1 MARTRPTAA
10 LVLSLVLMAAACTG
24 GGSDANTPTTAAPTS
39 SAASNFAAQIVP
51 DDFAVNRPERVQVG
65 IFSST
70 QDAGVQVVSFGDI
83 SVDFAYRGTDGS
95 AAAQP
100 GPSTTF
106 SYLPAP
112 MSPADGQGPAL
123 TNPSD
128 AAGVYQGEG
137 IRFDKVGVW
146 TATID
151 ADVDT
156 IGPLTLETNFAVR
169 DQPALPAPGQKALK
183 TENLTVDS
191 KDVKPVSI
199 DSRAQDGDP
208 IPDPELH
215 QWTIA
220 DAIAQGRPALVLFAT
235 PVYCQSHFCGPSV
248 EALQQLA
255 ADYPD
260 KAVYIHVEIWRD
272 YNKSVVNQG
281 AADWL
286 YRNDNL
292 TEPWLYLIDDKGV
305 IADRWGPL
313 FDTDEVG
320 QVLSQLPDM
329 KG

>member
-1 MARTRPTAA
+1 MERARPAAA
-10 LVLSLVLMAAACTG
+10 LVVSLVLLAAACTSD
-24 GGSDANTPTTAAPTS
+24 GSGDPSPSSGSSPS
-39 SAASNFAAQIVP
+39 SAAANFAAEVVP
-51 DDFAVNRPERVQVG
+51 DDFSVNRPERVQVG

-70 QDAGVQVVSFGDI
+70 QDAGVQLVSFGDV
-83 SVDFAYRGTDGS
+83 SVDLAFRGADGT
-95 AAAQP
+95 AAPEQ

-106 SYLPAP
+106 AYLPAP
-112 MSPADGQGPAL
+112 TTSADGQGPAL
-123 TNPSD
+123 TNPSE
-128 AAGVYQGEG
+128 ARGVYQGEG
-137 IRFDKVGVW
+137 IRFDRAGIW
-146 TATID
+146 TATIEV
-151 ADVDT
+151 DVDGV
-156 IGPLTLETNFAVR
+156 GPITLESNFTVK
-169 DQPALPAPGQKALK
+169 PEPSLPAPGQKALK

-191 KDVKPVSI
+191 KGVKRVSI
-199 DSRAQDGDP
+199 DSRAQNGEP

-220 DAIAQGRPALVLFAT
+220 DAIAQGRPVLVLFAT
-235 PVYCQSHFCGPSV
+235 PVYCQSQFCGPTV

-260 KAVYIHVEIWRD
+260 KAVFIHVEIWRD
-272 YNKSVVNQG
+272 FDKSVVNQG

-292 TEPWLYLIDDKGV
+292 TEPWLYLIDADGV

-313 FDTDEVG
+313 FDAGEVG

>member
-1 MARTRPTAA
+1 MTLARPITALAVSLA
-10 LVLSLVLMAAACTG
+10 LTAAACTG
-24 GGSDANTPTTAAPTS
+24 DGSDTPTTAAPTT
-39 SAASNFAAQIVP
+39 SAASNFAAEIVP
-51 DDFAVNRPERVQVG
+51 DDLAVNRPERVQVG

-70 QDAGVQVVSFGDI
+70 QDAGVQLVSFGEV
-83 SVDFAYRGTDGS
+83 SVDFAYRGTDGT

-112 MSPADGQGPAL
+112 MSPSDGQGPAL

-151 ADVDT
+151 ADIDAV
-156 IGPLTLETNFAVR
+156 GPLTLEANFAVR
-169 DQPALPAPGQKALK
+169 EQPALPAPGQRALK
-183 TENLTVDS
+183 TQNLTMDS
-191 KDVKPVSI
+191 KGVKPVSI
-199 DSRAQDGDP
+199 DSRAQNGEP
-208 IPDPELH
+208 VPDPELH

-235 PVYCQSHFCGPSV
+235 PVFCMSHFCGPSV

-260 KAVYIHVEIWRD
+260 KAVFIHVEIWRD
-272 YNKSVVNQG
+272 YQKSVINQG

-292 TEPWLYLIDDKGV
+292 TEPWLYLIDAKGV

-313 FDTDEVG
+313 FDTGEVG

>member
-1 MARTRPTAA
+1 MARIRSTAA
-10 LVLSLVLMAAACTG
+10 LVVSLVLTAAACTG
-24 GGSDANTPTTAAPTS
+24 GGSDTPTTGAPTT
-39 SAASNFAAQIVP
+39 SAASTLAAEIVP
-51 DDFAVNRPERVQVG
+51 DDFSVNRPERVQVG

-70 QDAGVQVVSFGDI
+70 QDTGVQVVTFGDI
-83 SVDFAYRGTDGS
+83 SVDFTYRGPDGS
-95 AAAQP
+95 SAAQP

-112 MSPADGQGPAL
+112 TTAAGGQGPAL

-128 AAGVYQGEG
+128 ARGVYQGED
-137 IRFDKVGVW
+137 IRFDQAGVW

-151 ADVDT
+151 ADIDT
-156 IGPLTLETNFAVR
+156 VGPVTLESNFAVQE
-169 DQPALPAPGQKALK
+169 QPALPAPGQKALK
-183 TENLTVDS
+183 TENLTVES
-191 KDVKPVSI
+191 KGVKPVSI
-199 DSRAQDGDP
+199 DSRAQGGEP

-215 QWTIA
+215 EWTIA
-220 DAIAQGRPALVLFAT
+220 DAIAQGRPVLVLFAT
-235 PVYCQSHFCGPSV
+235 PVYCMSQFCGPTV

-260 KAVYIHVEIWRD
+260 KAVFIHVEIWRD
-272 YNKSVVNQG
+272 YDKSVINQG

>member
-1 MARTRPTAA
+1 MTRTRPTAA
-10 LVLSLVLMAAACTG
+10 LVVSLVLLAAACTG
-24 GGSDANTPTTAAPTS
+24 GGTDANTSTTAAPTTGAS
-39 SAASNFAAQIVP
+39 SNLAAEIVP
-51 DDFAVNRPERVQVG
+51 DDFSANRPERVQVG

-70 QDAGVQVVSFGDI
+70 QDAGVQVLSFGDI
-83 SVDFAYRGTDGS
+83 SVDFAYRGADGS
-95 AAAQP
+95 AAPQP

-112 MSPADGQGPAL
+112 TTAADGQGPAL

-128 AAGVYQGEG
+128 ARGVYQGEG
-137 IRFDKVGVW
+137 IRFDQVGVW
-146 TATID
+146 TATIE
-151 ADVDT
+151 ADIDT
-156 IGPLTLETNFAVR
+156 VGPVTLESNFAVQE
-169 DQPALPAPGQKALK
+169 QPALPAPGQKALK
-183 TENLTVDS
+183 TENLTLAS
-191 KDVKPVSI
+191 KGVKPVSI
-199 DSRAQDGDP
+199 DSRAQGGKP

-215 QWTIA
+215 EWTIA
-220 DAIAQGRPALVLFAT
+220 DAIAQGRPVLVLFAT
-235 PVYCQSHFCGPSV
+235 PVYCMSQFCGPTV

-260 KAVYIHVEIWRD
+260 KAVFIHVEIWRD
-272 YNKSVVNQG
+272 YDKSVINQG

-292 TEPWLYLIDDKGV
+292 TEPWLFLIDDKGV

>member
-1 MARTRPTAA
+1 MAT
-10 LVLSLVLMAAACTG
+10 ACTG
-24 GGSDANTPTTAAPTS
+24 GSDAPTPTTAAPTTG
-39 SAASNFAAQIVP
+39 AASNLAAEIVP
-51 DDFAVNRPERVQVG
+51 DDFSVNRPERVQVG

-70 QDAGVQVVSFGDI
+70 QDTGVQVVSFGDI
-83 SVDFAYRGTDGS
+83 SVDFAYRGPDGS
-95 AAAQP
+95 AAPQP

-112 MSPADGQGPAL
+112 TTADDGQGPAL
-123 TNPSD
+123 MNPND
-128 AAGVYQGEG
+128 ARGVYQGED
-137 IRFDKVGVW
+137 IRFDQVGVW

-151 ADVDT
+151 ADIDSLGSV
-156 IGPLTLETNFAVR
+156 TLESNFAVR
-169 DQPALPAPGQKALK
+169 DQPTLPAPGQKALK

-191 KDVKPVSI
+191 KGVKPVSI
-199 DSRAQDGDP
+199 DSRAQNGEP

-215 QWTIA
+215 EWTIA
-220 DAIAQGRPALVLFAT
+220 DAIDQGRPVLVLFAT
-235 PVYCQSHFCGPSV
+235 PVYCISRFCGPTV
-248 EALQQLA
+248 EALEQLA

-260 KAVYIHVEIWRD
+260 KAVFIHVEIWRD
-272 YNKSVVNQG
+272 YDKSVINQG

-286 YRNDNL
+286 YRNGNL
-292 TEPWLYLIDDKGV
+292 TEPWLFLIDDKGV

>member
-10 LVLSLVLMAAACTG
+10 LVVSLVLMATACTG
-24 GGSDANTPTTAAPTS
+24 GSDAPTPTTAAPTTG
-39 SAASNFAAQIVP
+39 AASNLAAEIVP
-51 DDFAVNRPERVQVG
+51 DDFSVNRPERVQVG

-70 QDAGVQVVSFGDI
+70 QDTGVQVVSFGDI
-83 SVDFAYRGTDGS
+83 SVDFAYRGPDGS
-95 AAAQP
+95 AAPQP

-112 MSPADGQGPAL
+112 TTADDGQGPAL
-123 TNPSD
+123 MNPND
-128 AAGVYQGEG
+128 ARGVYQGED
-137 IRFDKVGVW
+137 IRFDQVGVW

-151 ADVDT
+151 ADIDSLGSV
-156 IGPLTLETNFAVR
+156 TLESNFAVR
-169 DQPALPAPGQKALK
+169 DQPTLPAPGQKALK

-191 KDVKPVSI
+191 KGVKPVSI
-199 DSRAQDGDP
+199 DSRAQNGEP

-215 QWTIA
+215 EWTIA
-220 DAIAQGRPALVLFAT
+220 DAIDQGRPVLVLFAT
-235 PVYCQSHFCGPSV
+235 PVYCISRFCGPTV
-248 EALQQLA
+248 EALEQLA

-260 KAVYIHVEIWRD
+260 KAVFIHVEIWRD
-272 YNKSVVNQG
+272 YDKSVINQG

-286 YRNDNL
+286 YRNGNL
-292 TEPWLYLIDDKGV
+292 TEPWLFLIDDKGV

>member
-1 MARTRPTAA
+1 MVRTRPTAA
-10 LVLSLVLMAAACTG
+10 LVVSLVLMAAACTG
-24 GGSDANTPTTAAPTS
+24 GGSDAATPMTVAPTTSAS
-39 SAASNFAAQIVP
+39 SNLAAQIVP
-51 DDFAVNRPERVQVG
+51 DDFSANRPERVQVG

-70 QDAGVQVVSFGDI
+70 QDTGVQVLSFGDI

-95 AAAQP
+95 AAPQP

-112 MSPADGQGPAL
+112 TTADDGQGPTL

-128 AAGVYQGEG
+128 ARGVYQGEG
-137 IRFDKVGVW
+137 IRFDQAGLW
-146 TATID
+146 TATIE
-151 ADVDT
+151 ADIDT
-156 IGPLTLETNFAVR
+156 IGPVTLESNFAVQE
-169 DQPALPAPGQKALK
+169 QPALPAPGQKALK
-183 TENLTVDS
+183 TENLTLDS
-191 KDVKPVSI
+191 KGVKPVSI
-199 DSRAQDGDP
+199 DSRAQGGQP

-215 QWTIA
+215 ETTIA
-220 DAIAQGRPALVLFAT
+220 DAIAQGRPVLVLFAT
-235 PVYCQSHFCGPSV
+235 PVYCQSQFCGPTV

-255 ADYPD
+255 ADYPR
-260 KAVYIHVEIWRD
+260 KAVFIHVEIWRD
-272 YNKSVVNQG
+272 YDKSVVNQG

-292 TEPWLYLIDDKGV
+292 TEPWLYLIDADGV